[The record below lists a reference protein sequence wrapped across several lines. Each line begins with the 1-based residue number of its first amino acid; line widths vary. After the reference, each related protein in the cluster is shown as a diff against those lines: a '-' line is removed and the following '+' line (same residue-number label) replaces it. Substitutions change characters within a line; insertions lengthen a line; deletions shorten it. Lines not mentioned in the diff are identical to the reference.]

1 MEKGDISNYVEPRLI
16 VVFEGLLGILPIEK
30 EKRALMLSRIGQ
42 WRRVVDLYEI
52 NDMLARHIWD
62 QTRRYSRQVDVVTYS
77 GVQFAEAVQAKLDD
91 EMLPIGKVWHTEPH
105 ILSRSI
111 AWRPDIAAIYDP
123 DPQHLLTYG
132 SKGRLLSPYKLG
144 GFGS

>member
-30 EKRALMLSRIGQ
+30 EKRANVLSRLGQ
-42 WRRVVDLYEI
+42 WKRVVDLYVI

-62 QTRRYSRQVDVVTYS
+62 QTRRHSRQVDVVTYK
-77 GVQFAEAVQAKLDD
+77 GVQFSEAVSAKLDD
-91 EMLPIGKVWHTEPH
+91 EMLPIGRVWHTEPH
-105 ILSRSI
+105 LLARSI

-123 DPQHLLTYG
+123 DPQHQLTYG
-132 SKGRLLSPYKLG
+132 SKGRLLSPKALG
-144 GFGS
+144 EFGK

>member
-1 MEKGDISNYVEPRLI
+1 MQKGDISNYVEPRLI
-16 VVFEGLLGILPIEK
+16 VVFEGLLGLLPIEK
-30 EKRALMLSRIGQ
+30 EKRANILAKIGQ
-42 WRRVVDLYEI
+42 WKRVVELYEI

-62 QTRRYSRQVDVVTYS
+62 QTKRHSRQVDVVTYK
-77 GVQFAEAVQAKLDD
+77 GVQFAEAVSDKLDE
-91 EMLPIGKVWHTEPH
+91 EMLPVGRVWSTEPH
-105 ILSRSI
+105 LLSRSI

-132 SKGRLLSPYKLG
+132 SKARLLSPYDLG